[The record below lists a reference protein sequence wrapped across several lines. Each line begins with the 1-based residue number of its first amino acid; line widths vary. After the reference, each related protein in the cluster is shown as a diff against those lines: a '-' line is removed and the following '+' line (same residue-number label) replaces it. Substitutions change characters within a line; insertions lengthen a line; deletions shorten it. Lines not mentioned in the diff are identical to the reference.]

1 MELAPDKEKERA
13 PVPVGVDQSWRM
25 IRKATSSPPWS
36 WSTLPQGLTAG
47 TIPGGPTATGTPL
60 QEWRLRSSGTGSQTK
75 GFLINSMSASL
86 FLVFFFSFGWADMEV
101 PSESFCR
108 RLRTHLFSLFFHR
121 PDHQSTRFPFQPHG
135 INSIIISGKCGW
147 KRKRKSCTTAGKT
160 WTTFCRWFVQDL
172 QPVDPG
178 FFSCAFLSDSKSLDW
193 RELTISSLFSCARA
207 NQWSWNSRSGS
218 PVIIFL
224 SSMGY
229 LLVFS

>member
-1 MELAPDKEKERA
+1 MLADP
-13 PVPVGVDQSWRM
+13 
-25 IRKATSSPPWS
+25 I
-36 WSTLPQGLTAG
+36 
-47 TIPGGPTATGTPL
+47 
-60 QEWRLRSSGTGSQTK
+60 
-75 GFLINSMSASL
+75 F
-86 FLVFFFSFGWADMEV
+86 FFFSFLWDQPCGQVNLRELMEEWFWRYHRSRPTKEKREGWPV
-101 PSESFCR
+101 IRESFSE
-108 RLRTHLFSLFFHR
+108 FN
-121 PDHQSTRFPFQPHG
+121 PQSRIFQHSIFGAGMWKWLDMGWLVKDSSSSSFQPHG

-218 PVIIFL
+218 P
-224 SSMGY
+224 
-229 LLVFS
+229 